1 MREKNGFSF
10 GLIFP
15 ISSHPKWSYY
25 TISQCCHKAGN
36 NCSLIDCFVNA
47 LCKVC
52 WRKLHSSV
60 ELQSCESSGWKKEP
74 LSHPPTPPPALLPP
88 FAADLSGQPSPSLH
102 SFSCRLWGCFFLHP
116 PLTTRVTSELSY
128 QTATHCCIFISKASW
143 CFLAGMKGFSN
154 TTTGWIEFRSSVDT
168 IAPNL
173 FYWLIFILVFLSM
186 ASPPEQ
192 KEKLKREKKIHLVQN
207 LRDHVHI
214 LLPRLSRKQ
223 KKRPWSNPKLYEQIK
238 AYSQVVWNRIQTQ

>member
-1 MREKNGFSF
+1 MRVNLRVQKQTEKQIRDSRLAQLNSLGSSTVANAALTYQHDGDGGLGGWGEKNGFSF

-15 ISSHPKWSYY
+15 ISFHPKWSYY
-25 TISQCCHKAGN
+25 TICQCCHKAGN

-102 SFSCRLWGCFFLHP
+102 SFSCSLWGRFFLHP

-143 CFLAGMKGFSN
+143 CFLAGM
-154 TTTGWIEFRSSVDT
+154 
-168 IAPNL
+168 
-173 FYWLIFILVFLSM
+173 
-186 ASPPEQ
+186 
-192 KEKLKREKKIHLVQN
+192 
-207 LRDHVHI
+207 
-214 LLPRLSRKQ
+214 
-223 KKRPWSNPKLYEQIK
+223 
-238 AYSQVVWNRIQTQ
+238 